1 MPAWSALTTQVPA
14 FKNARVVPLVPLT
27 LHTSL
32 VLGTVKTTA
41 PPGAVALRVAA
52 TPTVP
57 VLGADQ
63 VIDCAVFAA
72 VVVTAV
78 L

>member
-1 MPAWSALTTQVPA
+1 M
-14 FKNARVVPLVPLT
+14 VPLT

-41 PPGAVALRVAA
+41 PPPGAVALRVAA

-72 VVVTAV
+72 VVETAV